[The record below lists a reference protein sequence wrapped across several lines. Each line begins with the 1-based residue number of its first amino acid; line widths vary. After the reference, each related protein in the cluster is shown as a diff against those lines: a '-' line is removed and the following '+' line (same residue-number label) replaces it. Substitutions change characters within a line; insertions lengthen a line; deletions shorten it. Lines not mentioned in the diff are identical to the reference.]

1 MGKLTE
7 LTVKALTKPGR
18 HGDGDGLYLNIAP
31 SGSRSWVQ
39 RIVIHRR
46 RRDIG
51 LGPYPAVSLD
61 RARSIAQENRS
72 AVAHGRDPVAEK
84 REAIRNP
91 APSIPTFSEAASRV
105 IELRRP
111 TWSNPK
117 HAAQWQSTLQTYVF
131 PLIGN
136 KAVDAIT
143 SADVLEVLSPIWTG
157 KPETASRVRQRME
170 TVMDWA
176 VAQGYRLDNP
186 AGRSLLKVLPKTQ
199 RVKEHHQAF
208 PYFLIPDLVR
218 QVRGSTANISTK
230 LAFEFLILTASRS
243 REVREADWSEID
255 WQLATWEI
263 PASRM
268 KGRRPHLVPL
278 STGAAAMLWQAWK
291 LNRGQGLIF
300 PAAHS
305 GKPGSEMVFGALL
318 RRLEIPAV
326 LHGFRTSFRNWAAE
340 CTPTPWAVAEEA
352 LAHNTGNSTEAQYPR
367 SGPFL
372 ERRALMLAWSDFVTG
387 GADTERQTSRPTPN
401 TGDSTEPK
409 PVWEGSFPRVPERTE
424 AQEAYRASFAERTE
438 GNTPEEIRDEY
449 FRDVLEDKI
458 PGIPKFADL
467 PSWWRNIPEE
477 FVYSGNPLEPDRRRL
492 LAIYIDMAKEQPW
505 AWDGLCSLLRQMLEN
520 GEPIPES
527 LGIWGVDQLV
537 NGGRPRK
544 RGPRE
549 RFDTDLRVWGV
560 FTVLRLEGWS
570 RRKSYDYI
578 ARLTDYD
585 SRVIRGTIRKE
596 EQRLQRLR

>member
-7 LTVKALTKPGR
+7 LTVKDLSRPGR

-39 RIVIHRR
+39 RIAVHRR

-61 RARSIAQENRS
+61 RARSIAHENRS
-72 AVAHGRDPVAEK
+72 AVAQGRDPVAEK

-91 APSIPTFSEAASRV
+91 APSIPTFSEAAARV

-117 HAAQWQSTLQTYVF
+117 HAAQWQSTLQTYAF

-143 SADVLEVLSPIWTG
+143 SADVLEVLSAIWTG
-157 KPETASRVRQRME
+157 KPETASRVRQRVA

-176 VAQGYRLDNP
+176 VAQGHRLDNP

-208 PYFLIPDLVR
+208 PHSLIPELVR

-230 LAFEFLILTASRS
+230 LAFEFLVLTASRS
-243 REVREADWSEID
+243 REVREAEWSEID
-255 WQLATWEI
+255 WTWRIWEI
-263 PASRM
+263 PSTRM
-268 KGRRPHLVPL
+268 KARRPHLVPL
-278 STGAAAMLWQAWK
+278 STGAFTILRQAWE
-291 LNRGQGLIF
+291 LNGGRGLIF
-300 PAAHS
+300 PVARS
-305 GKPGSEMVFGALL
+305 GKPASEMVFGALL
-318 RRLEIPAV
+318 RRLKIPAV

-352 LAHNTGNSTEAQYPR
+352 LAHNTGNSTEAQYPW
-367 SGPFL
+367 SGPFR
-372 ERRALMLAWSDFVTG
+372 ERRALMQVWSDFVTG
-387 GADTERQTSRPTPN
+387 GADTERQTSGPTPN
-401 TGDSTEPK
+401 TGGSTEPK
-409 PVWEGSFPRVPERTE
+409 PVWDGSFPRVRERTE
-424 AQEAYRASFAERTE
+424 AREAYRASFAERTE
-438 GNTPEEIRDEY
+438 GNTLEEIQDEY
-449 FRDVLEDKI
+449 FRDVLEGKS

-467 PSWWRNIPEE
+467 PSWWRDIPEE

-492 LAIYIDMAKEQPW
+492 LEIYIDLAKEQGW
-505 AWDGLCSLLRQMLEN
+505 AWDGLCSLLRQMFEDR
-520 GEPIPES
+520 EPIPE
-527 LGIWGVDQLV
+527 LLA
-537 NGGRPRK
+537 
-544 RGPRE
+544 
-549 RFDTDLRVWGV
+549 
-560 FTVLRLEGWS
+560 
-570 RRKSYDYI
+570 
-578 ARLTDYD
+578 ARLRISWRDLDT
-585 SRVIRGTIRKE
+585 GGGQTATIIVAGCSH
-596 EQRLQRLR
+596 